1 MDTAIA
7 NVSRWCDSWLA
18 KIWNRLFAIR
28 SFHLCLYTYFN
39 LMLALDVLVR
49 LSWYFSNIYR
59 STPDNQQQNC
69 PLFFTWSNILFFP
82 VCLFTFARCDANRL
96 KVLFFGC
103 IHDSFYRFRPIKGGN
118 IESSSSMLYS
128 FVYNEVTFTL
138 VGSDSGFYPLSLS
151 LNTVFDTWIVVVTV
165 VFTQNT

>member
-28 SFHLCLYTYFN
+28 SFHLCLYSYFN

-69 PLFFTWSNILFFP
+69 PLFFTWSNIFS
-82 VCLFTFARCDANRL
+82 CLFVYFCTLRC
-96 KVLFFGC
+96 KSFESSFFGC

-118 IESSSSMLYS
+118 IESPSSMLYS
-128 FVYNEVTFTL
+128 VVYNEVTFTL